1 MGVCLSFP
9 MSTFKTAERMDI
21 QMRGLIGI
29 VPLTGLSPGIHD
41 ISVVW
46 NPSAS
51 TEDELVDDRYTE
63 NSSTYAIPIAFAPDY
78 ELPLQ
83 GIK

>member
-1 MGVCLSFP
+1 
-9 MSTFKTAERMDI
+9 
-21 QMRGLIGI
+21 
-29 VPLTGLSPGIHD
+29 
-41 ISVVW
+41 
-46 NPSAS
+46 
-51 TEDELVDDRYTE
+51 LVDDRYTE